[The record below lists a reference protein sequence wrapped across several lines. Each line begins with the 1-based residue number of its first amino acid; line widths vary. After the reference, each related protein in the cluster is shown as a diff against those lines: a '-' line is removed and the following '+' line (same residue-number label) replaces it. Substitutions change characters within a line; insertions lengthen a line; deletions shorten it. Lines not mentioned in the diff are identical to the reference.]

1 MYLPGFRVLED
12 VSYVLR
18 AIDASFIKGVNLEKT
33 VELKGGGVF
42 SLAHSST
49 LTETARLDS
58 STVVTHLD

>member
-49 LTETARLDS
+49 LTDCETG
-58 STVVTHLD
+58 